1 MKKYV
6 INCET
11 PEKAYQVLN
20 IASKLGYKWNFGNSF
35 IGFPFYSF
43 GEKTCYCLEEGTH
56 ESVEYYKKEG
66 YNIIKADD
74 FINNHKELC
83 VEIYKVDVA
92 FDFLMFNVLD

>member
-1 MKKYV
+1 MERQA

-11 PEKAYQVLN
+11 PEKAYQVLS
-20 IASKLGYKWNFGNSF
+20 IASKLGYRWNFGNLF

-43 GEKTCYCLEEGTH
+43 GANTCYCLEEGTH

-74 FINNHKELC
+74 FINTHKNIC
-83 VEIYKVDVA
+83 VDIYKISVIGDVIY
-92 FDFLMFNVLD
+92 NEI